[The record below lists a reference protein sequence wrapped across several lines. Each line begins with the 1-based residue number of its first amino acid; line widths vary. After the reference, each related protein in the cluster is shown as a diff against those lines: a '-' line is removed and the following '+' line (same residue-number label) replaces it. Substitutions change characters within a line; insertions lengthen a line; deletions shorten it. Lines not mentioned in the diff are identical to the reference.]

1 MNAIPTPAIEIQ
13 LGEHIEQL
21 PDLLDDQA
29 LAEWACAAARGAGG
43 AVGEITLRV
52 VDASESRALNYRYR
66 GKDAPTNV
74 LSFPFEMPEG
84 IPVEHQDMI
93 LGDIALCAEVVDREA
108 VEQGKLPEAH
118 WAHMVVHGV
127 LHLLGFDHLHEHE
140 AADMEALETRILA
153 GLGFPDPYLQT
164 METE

>member
-1 MNAIPTPAIEIQ
+1 MNAIPTPIIEVQ
-13 LGEHIEQL
+13 LGEQTEQL
-21 PDLLDDQA
+21 PDIPDDQT

-52 VDASESRALNYRYR
+52 VDSSESRALNSSYR

-93 LGDIALCAEVVDREA
+93 LGDIAICAEVVAHEA
-108 VEQGKLPEAH
+108 AEQGKLPEAH

-127 LHLLGFDHLHEHE
+127 LHLLGFDHLHEEE

-164 METE
+164 LEME